1 MLNGFEED
9 LNGLE
14 LPDELKTQ
22 LIDAANKRASGLV
35 TKNEELLSKL
45 STTKIQAKENQS
57 ASEKL
62 AAMEALQEQQALEAK
77 QNYDD
82 ALSMVKTQS
91 QKQIE
96 ELSARV
102 TDFETKER
110 DSAISKGINEAL
122 TEMRVNPLHQ
132 ELVSTYF
139 KQQAQLVD
147 GKVTIGDK
155 SLSDAMTEWSETDQG
170 KSVRLAPDNSNG
182 NGNGGLSSRK
192 GSGENLTADEKRAA
206 DINKRFNKV

>member
-45 STTKIQAKENQS
+45 STTKTQAKENQS